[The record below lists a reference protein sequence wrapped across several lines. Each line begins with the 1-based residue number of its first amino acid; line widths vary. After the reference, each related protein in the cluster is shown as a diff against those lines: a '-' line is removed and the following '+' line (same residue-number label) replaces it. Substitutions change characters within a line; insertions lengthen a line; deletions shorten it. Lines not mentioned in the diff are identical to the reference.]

1 MEEKMRIIVSGMEP
15 KAPCKHDV
23 KKMNQIQRA
32 LENYLDDE
40 YGYRKVFFI
49 VAPTG
54 AGKTTLMEQTVF
66 TRASKNVRILYVSSR
81 IAINVQLKR
90 RILGATY
97 LDDEAGRYTDK
108 GIMETETF
116 GNITI
121 VTFAGLYRK
130 MISGKFARDSF
141 DIVCFDEPQALYA
154 DAIFCSYTG
163 YVLEH
168 LTCFFADC
176 KKIFLTYIYNFSF
189 L

>member
-15 KAPCKHDV
+15 KAPYKHDV

-49 VAPTG
+49 AAPTG

-66 TRASKNVRILYVSSR
+66 ARASKNVKILYVSSR
-81 IAINVQLKR
+81 LAINVQLKR
-90 RILGATY
+90 RILRATY

-116 GNITI
+116 GDITV

-130 MISGKFARDSF
+130 MISGDLLQLHGL
-141 DIVCFDEPQALYA
+141 C
-154 DAIFCSYTG
+154 T
-163 YVLEH
+163 
-168 LTCFFADC
+168 
-176 KKIFLTYIYNFSF
+176 
-189 L
+189 